1 MVITFDKIKVTNFFS
16 FEEVEVNLDR
26 GGYVLVSG
34 INENP
39 VDNAISNGSGKSSL
53 FDAVI
58 WCLTGNTIR
67 ECKNVS
73 NINADNGAKVTLYF
87 SVDRDKYEITRTKD
101 YKPLGTTLKII
112 YNGQD
117 VSGKGIRDTE
127 KILQEYLPDL
137 TASFLGSVIILGQGL
152 PQRFSNNTPSGRKD
166 VLEKLSQSDF
176 MINELTDK
184 VSKRRSV
191 LSNNLD
197 EIKNNISYLVG
208 QQKVREE
215 SLQSTQQEVQE
226 LETFRPN
233 ANSYLDDCLSARD
246 FTKSNFEKLKLELE
260 VQQAKLTEA
269 EKDCQSIKSS
279 ISEIKTNR
287 LLKENNFR
295 NEFDGT
301 ISPLNIEI
309 KQLEREIKTLSSI
322 TDVCPTCGQKLI
334 GVEKPDISPLQEALT
349 KKQSL
354 LQATADEKAQKLKA
368 LQECDTNNESEL
380 QQKLTT
386 CISLTSE
393 LTRTV
398 NQSKQDLDNSQA
410 KYINAER
417 VYNEALSK
425 VNSLELNITE
435 KQQAISKLKG
445 VLSELSEKILYNIN
459 EQKDMEERLSVI
471 AKMSTALKRD
481 FRGYLLTNVIDYI
494 AKRAKYYSLQV
505 FGNDNIGFSL
515 EGNAIEISFD
525 GKEYANLS
533 GGEKQ
538 RVDLI
543 IQLSI
548 RDMLCCFM
556 GFSSNIIVLDE
567 FVDGLD
573 SAGCEQVLNLIA
585 KNLSD
590 VGTVYI
596 ITHHASIAIPTDDE
610 ITIVKGPDKISRIRE

>member
-1 MVITFDKIKVTNFFS
+1 MVITFDKIQITNFFS
-16 FEEVEVNLDR
+16 FGEAEVNLDR

-87 SVDRDKYEITRTKD
+87 SVDKDKYEITRTKD

-176 MINELTDK
+176 MINELNDK
-184 VSKRRSV
+184 VSKRRCV

-197 EIKNNISYLVG
+197 EVKQNISYLIG
-208 QQKVREE
+208 QQKVREQVVSNTGKE
-215 SLQSTQQEVQE
+215 IQE
-226 LETFRPN
+226 LKDFRLN
-233 ANSYLDDCLSARD
+233 ANSYLNDCLRSRD
-246 FTKSNFEKLKLELE
+246 NYKMYFDE
-260 VQQAKLTEA
+260 VQSKVDDAQTSLAKVSGE
-269 EKDCQSIKSS
+269 CQEVRSKI
-279 ISEIKTNR
+279 TNLR
-287 LLKENNFR
+287 ANKLLKENEVR
-295 NEFDGT
+295 SIYDPS
-301 ISPLNIEI
+301 ISTTDADIRT
-309 KQLEREIKTLSSI
+309 LENQIKTLSAIS
-322 TDVCPTCGQKLI
+322 DVCPTCGQKLV
-334 GVEKPDISPLQEALT
+334 GVEKPDISPLEAEL
-349 KKQSL
+349 
-354 LQATADEKAQKLKA
+354 AQKKA
-368 LQECDTNNESEL
+368 IKASLGQEKSDKLQEIHDNGVAEESQIVEKQKRLSSVLSDKESEL
-380 QQKLTT
+380 LQLKR
-386 CISLTSE
+386 E
-393 LTRTV
+393 LV
-398 NQSKQDLDNSQA
+398 DAQSKYLNSE
-410 KYINAER
+410 K
-417 VYNEALSK
+417 VYNEAFAR
-425 VNSLELNITE
+425 VNSVEESIQQKETLLEESQDCLADLNT
-435 KQQAISKLKG
+435 
-445 VLSELSEKILYNIN
+445 KILYNIN
-459 EQKDMEERLSVI
+459 EQKDMEDRLSVI

-481 FRGYLLTNVIDYI
+481 FRAYLLTNVINYV

-505 FGNDNIGFSL
+505 FGNNNIGFSL

-525 GKEYANLS
+525 GKEYSNLS

-610 ITIVKGPDKISRIRE
+610 IIIVKGPDKISRIRE

>member
-1 MVITFDKIKVTNFFS
+1 MVITFDKIQVTNFFS
-16 FEEVEVNLDR
+16 FGEVEVNLDR

-87 SVDRDKYEITRTKD
+87 SVDKDVYEITRTKD

-112 YNGQD
+112 QNGQD

-176 MINELTDK
+176 MINELNDK
-184 VSKRRSV
+184 VSKRRAV

-197 EIKNNISYLVG
+197 EVKQNTSYLIG
-208 QQKVREE
+208 QQKVREQVVSNTDKE
-215 SLQSTQQEVQE
+215 IAE
-226 LETFRPN
+226 LKDFRLN
-233 ANSYLDDCLSARD
+233 ANSYLNDCLRSRD
-246 FTKSNFEKLKLELE
+246 NYRLYFEEVQSKVDDAQTSLTKVSGECQEVRSKLTNLRAEKL
-260 VQQAKLTEA
+260 V
-269 EKDCQSIKSS
+269 
-279 ISEIKTNR
+279 
-287 LLKENNFR
+287 KENEIR
-295 NEFDGT
+295 STYDPP
-301 ISPLNIEI
+301 ISTTDADIRT
-309 KQLEREIKTLSSI
+309 LENQIKTLSAIS
-322 TDVCPTCGQKLI
+322 DVCPTCGQKLV
-334 GVEKPDISPLQEALT
+334 GVEKPDVSPLEAELAQKKAIKSSLVQE
-349 KKQSL
+349 KSDK
-354 LQATADEKAQKLKA
+354 LQALHDNEVDEESQIIEKQKRLSIVLSDK
-368 LQECDTNNESEL
+368 ESEL
-380 QQKLTT
+380 SQLKR
-386 CISLTSE
+386 E
-393 LTRTV
+393 LV
-398 NQSKQDLDNSQA
+398 DAQA
-410 KYINAER
+410 KYLNAEK
-417 VYNEALSK
+417 VYNEAFAR
-425 VNSLELNITE
+425 VNSVEESI
-435 KQQAISKLKG
+435 QQKEILLKESHDC
-445 VLSELSEKILYNIN
+445 LADLDKKILYNIN

-481 FRGYLLTNVIDYI
+481 FRGYLLTNVIDYV

-525 GKEYANLS
+525 GKEYSNLS

>member
-1 MVITFDKIKVTNFFS
+1 MVITFDKIQVTNFFS
-16 FEEVEVNLDR
+16 FGEVEVNLDR

-87 SVDRDKYEITRTKD
+87 SVDKDVYEITRTKD
-101 YKPLGTTLKII
+101 YKPIGTTLKII

-176 MINELTDK
+176 MINELNDK
-184 VSKRRSV
+184 VSKRRCV

-197 EIKNNISYLVG
+197 EVKQNISYLTG
-208 QQKVREE
+208 QQKVREQVVNNTDKE
-215 SLQSTQQEVQE
+215 IQE
-226 LETFRPN
+226 LKNFRLN
-233 ANSYLDDCLSARD
+233 ANSYLNDWLRSRD
-246 FTKSNFEKLKLELE
+246 NYRLYFDE
-260 VQQAKLTEA
+260 VQSKVDDAQTSVANVSE
-269 EKDCQSIKSS
+269 ECQEVRSKITTLRANK
-279 ISEIKTNR
+279 
-287 LLKENNFR
+287 LLKENEIR
-295 NEFDGT
+295 SMYDPS
-301 ISPLNIEI
+301 ISTTDADIRT
-309 KQLEREIKTLSSI
+309 LENQIKTLSAIS
-322 TDVCPTCGQKLI
+322 DVCPTCGQKLA
-334 GVEKPDISPLQEALT
+334 GVEKPDISPLEAEL
-349 KKQSL
+349 
-354 LQATADEKAQKLKA
+354 AQKKA
-368 LQECDTNNESEL
+368 IKASLVQEKSDKLQEIHDNGVAEESQIVEKQKRLSIVLSDKESEL
-380 QQKLTT
+380 SQLKRE
-386 CISLTSE
+386 S
-393 LTRTV
+393 V
-398 NQSKQDLDNSQA
+398 DAQSKYLNSE
-410 KYINAER
+410 K
-417 VYNEALSK
+417 VYNEAFAR
-425 VNSLELNITE
+425 VNSVEESI
-435 KQQAISKLKG
+435 QQKETLLKESQDC
-445 VLSELSEKILYNIN
+445 LADLDKKILYNIN
-459 EQKDMEERLSVI
+459 EQKDMEDRLAVI

-481 FRGYLLTNVIDYI
+481 FRGYLLTNVIDYV

-525 GKEYANLS
+525 GKEYSNLS